1 MPRKANP
8 IVSTKSTKDQILAA
22 YNEVLNKLT
31 EKQVTTPQEQ
41 KKQEEEQIV
50 ITKATNHTFDNI
62 LADLSVLKLNIIK
75 QVDGLSEQLL
85 SEFQK
90 LANLRAAITLEQ
102 KHLQELYQ
110 INDTANT
117 LSILLQTQAEQK
129 EKFQLEMEQAKQIF
143 EQELTTQKSNWQ
155 QKSMQLEQDYKE
167 QKTILERTRKREE
180 EEYIYSLESK
190 RRKEIDEYNDKK
202 DVLEKEF
209 TELQNNLLKRET
221 DLTEKEKNYES
232 LKMQV
237 DEIPNRIREAVTI
250 AEDVLRSQLLQQY
263 EFENQLKTKEYDS
276 KLKLNEQNINYL
288 EDKIKKQDILI
299 KELTTKADVASQQ
312 VQSIACR
319 ALDTSAQRFVTL
331 SSNKTEEK

>member
-1 MPRKANP
+1 MPRKDNP